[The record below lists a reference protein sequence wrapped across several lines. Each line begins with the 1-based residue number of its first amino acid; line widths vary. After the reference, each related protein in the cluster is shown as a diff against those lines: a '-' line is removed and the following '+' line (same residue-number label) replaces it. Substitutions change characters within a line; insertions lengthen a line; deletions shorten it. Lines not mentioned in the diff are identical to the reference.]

1 MKLSNYKGKRVLVIL
16 TKEAAQKNGLEELT
30 LTGSLTYH
38 HHINGEVRLFSH
50 CTKKGIRIV
59 RIPLTEISEVY
70 DANRTKIYP

>member
-1 MKLSNYKGKRVLVIL
+1 MKLSDYKGKRVVIRL
-16 TKEAAQKNGLEELT
+16 TEEATKKNKLEELI
-30 LTGSLTYH
+30 GSLTY